1 MRWPH
6 GAWLLFAILATG
18 CGSSER
24 PAARVERKPVK
35 PVSFQTTPEPSSTRG
50 SRPGFYV
57 AIDPEGERLLRE
69 RFDAPARALGVGE
82 APELTRIA
90 VEDTARAE
98 ARGLE
103 LLDGL
108 KHVELAEGERAE
120 LPFELVQGSCAT
132 VIAHGGLGLREV
144 DAFLIDEGPTLEV
157 RAADGR
163 KGPASVVGGQ
173 RGCFVWTE
181 REPKR
186 LRAVVQAR
194 RGSGTLVFA
203 VYIAKW

>member
-1 MRWPH
+1 M
-6 GAWLLFAILATG
+6 ASG
-18 CGSSER
+18 CGSSKQPTR
-24 PAARVERKPVK
+24 RVERKPVK
-35 PVSFQTTPEPSSTRG
+35 PTVFQTTPEPSSTRG

-57 AIDPEGERLLRE
+57 AIDPEGERLLRA
-69 RFDAPARALGVGE
+69 RFDAPARALGTGE

-103 LLDGL
+103 LLDGV

-144 DAFLIDEGPTLEV
+144 DAFLIDATPTLEV

-181 REPKR
+181 REPKQ

-194 RGSGTLVFA
+194 KGAGTVVFA

>member
-1 MRWPH
+1 V
-6 GAWLLFAILATG
+6 LLFALSAIG
-18 CGSSER
+18 CGSSKR
-24 PAARVERKPVK
+24 SAPRVQRTPVK

-50 SRPGFYV
+50 SRPGFYA
-57 AIDPEGERLLRE
+57 AIDPEGERMLRE
-69 RFDAPARALGVGE
+69 RYDAPARALGTGE
-82 APELTRIA
+82 APELTRLA

-103 LLDGL
+103 LLGEVN
-108 KHVELAEGERAE
+108 HVELAEGERAE

-144 DAFLIDEGPTLEV
+144 DAFLIDAAPTLEV

-181 REPKR
+181 REPKQ

-194 RGSGTLVFA
+194 RGAGTVVFA
-203 VYIAKW
+203 VYIARW